1 MLVFLGSGVRLL
13 PFLSTTM
20 KSQQKMKSGLL
31 LNVVVRQSTSF
42 SCLPAKISLC
52 WSGGI
57 PSLSWILA
65 FTFSVVSEGSTSRVM
80 VFPVRVFTK
89 ICILAAVPPQM
100 VDPKGRPQAGPRA
113 FRVLREAL
121 TILFNRMDDH
131 SSSGMER

>member
-52 WSGGI
+52 WSGGA
-57 PSLSWILA
+57 PSLPWTLT
-65 FTFSVVSEGSTSRVM
+65 FTFSMGSEGLTSGVM
-80 VFPVRVFTK
+80 VFPIRVFTK
-89 ICILAAVPPQM
+89 ICILAVVPPQM
-100 VDPKGRPQAGPRA
+100 AYPKLLQV
-113 FRVLREAL
+113 FLKYHSLLLLE
-121 TILFNRMDDH
+121 NRLVYTK
-131 SSSGMER
+131 